1 MKRITTLLGAL
12 VVSFILLA
20 SQASAAQMYITTIRD
35 TNIKQVQDTI
45 IDVTSAKNFTVDA
58 VEPYKVVVTKD
69 FGDGFWAATHHCMV
83 KFNMLERDGNIKLT
97 VTETE
102 LVQGFVHRARSI
114 DQLIPMIKEI
124 RNKIDG
130 TPSEA
135 ITNELVKEEPGTP
148 REKPV
153 GLTLGEKNAEGLIP
167 VLKVETGSK
176 AAEVKLASGDLI
188 AEIDGK
194 PSTDF
199 DQKTLSAYIEN
210 KIVGKGSVILVYVR
224 NDKKDL
230 LVLR

>member
-1 MKRITTLLGAL
+1 MKRMATLLGILIASSL
-12 VVSFILLA
+12 LLA
-20 SQASAAQMYITTIRD
+20 SQAFAEKMYITTIK
-35 TNIKQVQDTI
+35 NASIKQVQDTI

-83 KFNMLERDGNIKLT
+83 KFNMLERDGFIKLT

-124 RNKIDG
+124 RSKIDG
-130 TPSEA
+130 TPNEA
-135 ITNELVKEEPGTP
+135 ITNEAVKEEPNTP
-148 REKPV
+148 QEKPV
-153 GLTLGEKNAEGLIP
+153 GLILGEKNTEGLIP
-167 VLKVETGSK
+167 VLKVEADSK
-176 AAEVKLASGDLI
+176 AAEVKLTSGDLI

-194 PSTDF
+194 PSASF

-210 KIVGKGSVILVYVR
+210 KIAAKGSVILVYVR

-230 LVLR
+230 LVLK